1 MDTKPDQKLPNDVLF
16 GKHVCFVIL
25 DLISGVE

>member
-1 MDTKPDQKLPNDVLF
+1 MDTKTYQKLPNDVF
-16 GKHVCFVIL
+16 FVKHVCIVIL